1 MLTNSDKVKKYCA
14 FQERSRLEVRRKMA
28 SLKMSPSEADELMQ
42 ELEGQGFVNDE
53 RFAECFIRGK
63 INIKRWGRVKIR
75 IELQQHGISSDI
87 ISQKMSEID
96 DNQYFEN
103 LQYLIFR
110 WNRENPD
117 GEKQKLFRFLMSKG
131 YTIDEIRQKD

>member
-1 MLTNSDKVKKYCA
+1 
-14 FQERSRLEVRRKMA
+14 
-28 SLKMSPSEADELMQ
+28 MQ